1 MKHLKKTA
9 FVLGLV
15 YWLAICAWQ
24 GRGLVLNSAELAQP
38 LGFQQGFEA
47 SIRQGFASFSQGFM
61 TLLNLLMP
69 VWALYVS
76 RHRRWVMALVALP
89 LVTAAVAAVA
99 SLAWT
104 MPMTEN
110 QILAMVLNAWTLW
123 FLFAAYCAVVGLL
136 SVLLP
141 PKHVVVELN
150 SNVLLDEDAA
160 EQGK

>member
-1 MKHLKKTA
+1 MKHLKKIT
-9 FVLGLV
+9 FLIGLV
-15 YWLAICAWQ
+15 YWLAVCAWQ
-24 GRGLVLNSAELAQP
+24 GRGLVLNAAELAQP

-61 TLLNLLMP
+61 TLLNLLLP
-69 VWALYVS
+69 VWAVYVS
-76 RHRRWVMALVALP
+76 RHRRWVMALVLLP
-89 LVTAAVAAVA
+89 LTVAAVAAVA
-99 SLAWT
+99 SLVWT
-104 MPMTEN
+104 LPMTEN
-110 QILAMVLNAWTLW
+110 EILAVVLNAWTLW